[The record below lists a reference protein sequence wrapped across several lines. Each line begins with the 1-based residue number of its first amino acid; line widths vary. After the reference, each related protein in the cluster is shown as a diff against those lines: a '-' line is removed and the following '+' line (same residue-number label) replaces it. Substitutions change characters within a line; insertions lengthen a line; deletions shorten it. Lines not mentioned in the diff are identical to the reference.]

1 MSDVTA
7 ETILDGAMNPSAV
20 TVDGMTVTRG
30 STKDQ
35 LEALGVS
42 EANRLATK
50 KRRGLLMA
58 RIIPGSAVGQ
68 SRRVD

>member
-1 MSDVTA
+1 MEVTT
-7 ETILDGAMNPSAV
+7 ETILAGAMSPASV
-20 TVDGMTVTRG
+20 TVDGMSVTSR

-50 KRRGLLMA
+50 KRRGLLFA

-68 SRRVD
+68 